1 MAKCCGQQE
10 LSSQN
15 HNHSNILFFISKHMA
30 LIKWSPFF
38 FEPFDSM
45 DKMFDDMQSSMTTR
59 GGTSIIPPV
68 DMYETAEAVVVE
80 MPMPGVDPDKLEISI
95 DNGVLSIRGTSERQT
110 EVDDKN
116 YYRKE
121 VRTGSIFRQVA
132 LPARVQENQAQA
144 GFENGILKITLPKAE
159 ERKAIKVEVKK
170 Q

>member
-1 MAKCCGQQE
+1 MP
-10 LSSQN
+10 
-15 HNHSNILFFISKHMA
+15 

-45 DKMFDDMQSSMTTR
+45 DKVFDDMQSAMTTR
-59 GGTSIIPPV
+59 SGGNIIPPV

-80 MPMPGVDPDKLEISI
+80 TPMPGVNPDELEIAI
-95 DNGVLSIRGTSERQT
+95 DNGVLTIKGTSERKT

-132 LPARVQENQAQA
+132 LPARVQEGEAQA
-144 GFENGILKITLPKAE
+144 SFENGILKILLPKAE
-159 ERKAIKVEVKK
+159 ARKAIKVEVKK
-170 Q
+170 K